1 MPGRSRL
8 SGGATAVLVT
18 ALTIGATSCT
28 GAATRAVEATQPS
41 PDQSFQAAR
50 PVVIRYLTAVAD
62 HQALAPYTAPRTA
75 SERASLSR
83 LQRWLGGI
91 PAAGIQ
97 IDATSLGRD
106 EPGTTGVI
114 VTLAAPLGGRPSTT
128 TVNLG
133 QLALLARR
141 GDDGRWRVAA
151 DISRPE
157 SRLLDREGLAAVP
170 AARFLVGRH
179 SVVVDATG
187 DGPNSFSAKLAGRV
201 ADAALPQ
208 LVRLFNG
215 PRRALIFIT
224 SDWKQAAR
232 IVPGDYSTEP
242 TGVTLQGL
250 VILNEAQWRY
260 WGDPG
265 AQGVVVHELTH
276 LETEPELAAAP
287 TSLAEGLAQYEQDG
301 YLHRHGSRIPLGDIA
316 RAYRHGYASVQRWRS
331 QTVEWGLRS
340 PHQVELAYDDGEAI
354 VRTVIVRHGGLPAL
368 RRLARRFDR
377 ASVSFGYTA
386 GQVRTAFRKALGV
399 SLQQVEREAHA
410 WVWSRRWQA

>member
-8 SGGATAVLVT
+8 SAAAAVLAVALTVMATA
-18 ALTIGATSCT
+18 CT
-28 GAATRAVEATQPS
+28 GSATRAVEAAQPS
-41 PDQSFQAAR
+41 PDQRYQAAR
-50 PVVIRYLTAVAD
+50 PVVIDYLTAIAD
-62 HQALAPYTAPRTA
+62 HHPLAAYTAPATA
-75 SERASLSR
+75 SERASLIH

-91 PAAGIQ
+91 PAAGLQ
-97 IDATSLGRD
+97 IDATSLARAD
-106 EPGTTGVI
+106 PATTGVI

-128 TVNLG
+128 TVDLG

-157 SRLLDREGLAAVP
+157 SRLLRRGGLAAVP
-170 AARFLVGRH
+170 AARFLLGSH

-201 ADAALPQ
+201 ADAVLPN

-224 SDWKQAAR
+224 SNWKQADR
-232 IVPGDYSTEP
+232 IVPSDYSTEP
-242 TGVTLQGL
+242 TGVTLEGL

-301 YLHRHGSRIPLGDIA
+301 YLHRHGSLIPLDGIA
-316 RAYRHGYASVQRWRS
+316 RAYRHGYPTEQRWRS
-331 QTVEWGLRS
+331 QTIEWGLRS
-340 PHQVELAYDDGEAI
+340 SRQVGLAYDDGEAI

-368 RRLARRFDR
+368 RRLARRF
-377 ASVSFGYTA
+377 AGMSVSFGYTA
-386 GQVRTAFRKALGV
+386 AQVRTAFREALDV
-399 SLQQVEREAHA
+399 SLAQVEREAHA
-410 WVWSRRWQA
+410 WVWSRRWPA